1 MKATREWNIN
11 NDLTYEQIGEELGG
25 VDKNAV
31 YMRIQ
36 RALENA
42 KISLE
47 RMGIKKEDFFGED
60 K

>member
-1 MKATREWNIN
+1 MKATKEWNIN

-25 VDKNAV
+25 VDKNTV
-31 YMRIQ
+31 YMRTQ

-47 RMGIKKEDFFGED
+47 RMGIKKEDFFGDE
-60 K
+60 